1 MGFFF
6 KPLVCS
12 VQSTDSRAML
22 CLSLC
27 SQFVRLLSG
36 FSNHSHSGLLNLVQP
51 PIYLYTHLLGC
62 VSHIVLSY
70 CIHCDELKPGLVR
83 NIKILPECT
92 VWTTRPTCL
101 WLIKCSN
108 RIFAL
113 CLERKI
119 WEPGLCV
126 AAACGRCW
134 CKQSFYTCCN
144 TSKAKYIGV
153 CKCYM
158 FTLKA
163 SSIKHTGWTSFFKF
177 SNRWFAKSLNV
188 KLDFLAICFSKLTQL
203 IWNTSVCPV
212 STFEYTPTSAS
223 WFAAADFIPCSALQ
237 PSWGLCRF
245 R

>member
-1 MGFFF
+1 M
-6 KPLVCS
+6 VHT
-12 VQSTDSRAML
+12 QH
-22 CLSLC
+22 
-27 SQFVRLLSG
+27 LL
-36 FSNHSHSGLLNLVQP
+36 HSGLLNLVQP
-51 PIYLYTHLLGC
+51 PIYLYTRLLGC
-62 VSHIVLSY
+62 VSHIVLRY
-70 CIHCDELKPGLVR
+70 CIHCDEL
-83 NIKILPECT
+83 NIKTLPQCT

-108 RIFAL
+108 RIFPL

-134 CKQSFYTCCN
+134 CKQSLYTCCN

-212 STFEYTPTSAS
+212 SAFEYTPTSAS
-223 WFAAADFIPCSALQ
+223 WIAAADFIPCSALQ
-237 PSWGLCRF
+237 PSWGSCRF

>member
-1 MGFFF
+1 MQCSEHWFQSHA
-6 KPLVCS
+6 LSVTLLSVCS
-12 VQSTDSRAML
+12 
-22 CLSLC
+22 
-27 SQFVRLLSG
+27 LLRSG

-70 CIHCDELKPGLVR
+70 CIHCDEL
-83 NIKILPECT
+83 NIKTLPQCT

-108 RIFAL
+108 RIFPL

-223 WFAAADFIPCSALQ
+223 WIAAADFIPCSALQ
-237 PSWGLCRF
+237 PSWGSCRF